1 MKVLE
6 NKKLTVQQNGKFIDY
21 KQLIRNCLDDVPTS
35 PATGAP
41 LGFSRSDMRNRDRI
55 EMVIDKPGD
64 EIKFEDTDADNLKRL
79 VVSMR
84 WAMRHKEILEFI
96 ESVENMEVYKEEV
109 KEEAEDSKVAKKD
122 KKKNNKADLN

>member
-6 NKKLTVQQNGKFIDY
+6 NKKLTIQQNGKFIDY

-41 LGFSRSDMRNRDRI
+41 LGFSRSDMRDRDRI
-55 EMVIDKPGD
+55 EIVIDKPGD

-84 WAMRHKEILEFI
+84 WAMRHKEILKF
-96 ESVENMEVYKEEV
+96 VEAVEEMKVYKEEV
-109 KEEAEDSKVAKKD
+109 KEDKNELKKE
-122 KKKNNKADLN
+122 KKKNNKA